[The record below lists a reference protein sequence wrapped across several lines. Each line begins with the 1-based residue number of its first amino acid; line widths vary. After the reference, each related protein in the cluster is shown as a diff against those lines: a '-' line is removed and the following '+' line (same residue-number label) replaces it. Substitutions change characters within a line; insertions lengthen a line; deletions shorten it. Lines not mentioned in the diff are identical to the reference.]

1 MTIDIFYKQV
11 ESEFNTSISVTLSN
25 VPESIDGSKMNEQQ
39 IHEKIQKGYE
49 SYQAG
54 RIQNAAEAF
63 DNFRKS
69 IG

>member
-1 MTIDIFYKQV
+1 MAIDIFHKQV
-11 ESEFNTSISVTLSN
+11 ESDYNTSVAVSLSN
-25 VPESIDGSKMNEQQ
+25 LPESIDVTKMNDQQ
-39 IHEKIQKGYE
+39 IHAKIQKGYE
-49 SYQAG
+49 SCQAG

>member
-1 MTIDIFYKQV
+1 MVTDRFHKQV
-11 ESEFNTSISVTLSN
+11 ESDYNTSVAVTLSN
-25 VPESIDGSKMNEQQ
+25 VPESIDVTKMNDQQ
-39 IHEKIQKGYE
+39 IHAKIQKGYE
-49 SYQAG
+49 SYETG